1 MYEGKW
7 KDNQKHGIGKMQFKK
22 KGTYFG
28 RPVFM
33 RLLPKQQETRRRA
46 VYLSE
51 WRYLFWELEM
61 GEEERKRNL
70 FV

>member
-1 MYEGKW
+1 MFNKLRTGHGIYKYKKGGHVYEGKW

-28 RPVFM
+28 KPVFM

-51 WRYLFWELEM
+51 W
-61 GEEERKRNL
+61 
-70 FV
+70 